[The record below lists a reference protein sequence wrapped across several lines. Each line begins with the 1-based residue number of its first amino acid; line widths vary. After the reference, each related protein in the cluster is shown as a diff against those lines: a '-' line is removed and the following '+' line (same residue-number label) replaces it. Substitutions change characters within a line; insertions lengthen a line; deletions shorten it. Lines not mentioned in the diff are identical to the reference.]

1 MLMPRITKK
10 ALDLK
15 GKVFGKLEVIDRD
28 LDSLGRRD
36 SWWLVRCLDCG
47 KEYSATAYRIKSN
60 KGGCKKCAIKNRTY
74 ARLTTSCQVCG
85 QPVDTESRHP
95 DRYCSKKCRTDASVA
110 RAMANRRASV
120 EGTVRQLTTS
130 ARSRAKKKGLP
141 CDIDIPYMLDLLSK
155 QKGLCAK
162 TGRVLEA
169 SIQDNRGLRGTSPN
183 VVSID
188 RIDSN
193 AGYVKGNVQLVSY
206 MYNTAKNKFGEKD
219 LLELC
224 IDVLTKAGYTVSERR
239 AEVHG

>member
-1 MLMPRITKK
+1 
-10 ALDLK
+10 
-15 GKVFGKLEVIDRD
+15 
-28 LDSLGRRD
+28 
-36 SWWLVRCLDCG
+36 
-47 KEYSATAYRIKSN
+47 
-60 KGGCKKCAIKNRTY
+60 
-74 ARLTTSCQVCG
+74 
-85 QPVDTESRHP
+85 
-95 DRYCSKKCRTDASVA
+95 
-110 RAMANRRASV
+110 
-120 EGTVRQLTTS
+120 
-130 ARSRAKKKGLP
+130 
-141 CDIDIPYMLDLLSK
+141 
-155 QKGLCAK
+155 
-162 TGRVLEA
+162 VLEA